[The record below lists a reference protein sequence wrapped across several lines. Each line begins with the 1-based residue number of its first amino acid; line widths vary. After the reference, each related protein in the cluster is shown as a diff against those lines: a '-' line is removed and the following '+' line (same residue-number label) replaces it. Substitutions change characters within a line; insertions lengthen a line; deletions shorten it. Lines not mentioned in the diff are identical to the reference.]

1 MRTESGADH
10 QVSES
15 GGGHGQSVSDLDQ
28 RTRGWPSPTLLRSMD
43 FTTTIGESRIS
54 MFGAWSSRDPDSHF
68 RNVYLLYL
76 TLRLSACCT
85 DFTTVWKLMVTILIS
100 NQDSHFFMFD
110 SCLTTIELWSLASG
124 QPALDEH
131 YCVCYMWN
139 KLQCILEVKSLNPEY
154 K

>member
-28 RTRGWPSPTLLRSMD
+28 RTRGCPSPTLLRSMD

-85 DFTTVWKLMVTILIS
+85 DFTTV
-100 NQDSHFFMFD
+100 
-110 SCLTTIELWSLASG
+110 
-124 QPALDEH
+124 
-131 YCVCYMWN
+131 
-139 KLQCILEVKSLNPEY
+139 
-154 K
+154 